1 MRIAGLIFAAV
12 LATVLAT
19 GCKTRAVSCK
29 QDNKAYVAAR
39 EVPPLKA
46 PPGLEAPNTR
56 NALKVPELN
65 TPERARGRNEACLDT
80 PPPFAPQ
87 KAVSAPAPAP
97 APAADK
103 PK

>member
-1 MRIAGLIFAAV
+1 MRIAGIVFAVA
-12 LATVLAT
+12 LAAALTT

-29 QDNKAYVAAR
+29 QDNKAYVGAK

-46 PPGLEAPNTR
+46 PSGLEPPDTR

-65 TPERARGRNEACLDT
+65 TPERLRGKNEPCLDA
-80 PPPFAPQ
+80 PPPFAPP
-87 KAVSAPAPAP
+87 KAAEPPPVPAQSP
-97 APAADK
+97 DK